1 MRREVQKYLGLITIA
16 DHIHDIAENSINAG
30 AEKVTLIIKETNDT
44 FYFSVEDNAG
54 GIKPEILEH
63 IFDPFVTTRKKEIR
77 RVGLGL
83 PFLKQAAEL
92 TGGYTNISTEL
103 GKGTKTEALFYK
115 SNIDCQP
122 VGDLV
127 DTFLVLLLNTQVIWE
142 IERCFEER
150 CYVIN
155 SESIRLYLGE
165 INSPEKISIL
175 REFLNELEESVCTT
189 E

>member
-1 MRREVQKYLGLITIA
+1 MGLITIA

-30 AEKVTLIIKETNDT
+30 AKNVVLTIKETEDE

-54 GIKPEILEH
+54 GIRPDVLER

-83 PFLKQAAEL
+83 PFLKQATEL
-92 TGGYTNISTEL
+92 TGGYTKITTEL

-122 VGDLV
+122 IGNLV
-127 DTFLVLLLNTQVIWE
+127 DTFLVLLLNTHINWE
-142 IERCFEER
+142 IQRCLNEE
-150 CYVIN
+150 CYTIN
-155 SESIRLYLGE
+155 SDSIRSYLGE
-165 INSPEKISIL
+165 LDSPEKISLL
-175 REFLNELEESVCTT
+175 RELLNELEQSIHTIE
-189 E
+189 